1 MHTFPRN
8 TYSWRH
14 EGLACTERAQQQAT
28 LERQPA
34 AAGKQSEN
42 ASGMPGPVARQQAVR
57 QKRHRQTRYRL
68 WQRTAD
74 AFLLIQIM
82 HRGRSE
88 MSPKDQTGPDARR
101 LLLGSYVR
109 AGHICFVARKTF
121 RAPSNA
127 DQGKEELG
135 TRAERFRCR

>member
-14 EGLACTERAQQQAT
+14 EGLACTERAQQPAT
-28 LERQPA
+28 FDRQPA
-34 AAGKQSEN
+34 GKHSEN
-42 ASGMPGPVARQQAVR
+42 ASGTPGPVARQQAVR

-121 RAPSNA
+121 RAPSHA
-127 DQGKEELG
+127 D
-135 TRAERFRCR
+135 